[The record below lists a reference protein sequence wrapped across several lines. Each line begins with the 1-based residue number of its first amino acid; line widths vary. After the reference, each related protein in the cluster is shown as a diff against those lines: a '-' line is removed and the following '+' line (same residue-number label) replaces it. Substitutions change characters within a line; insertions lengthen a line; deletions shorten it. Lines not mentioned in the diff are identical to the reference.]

1 MTVWVIKHLLIG
13 SSLYFKTR
21 LKLSK
26 LRLLTLYLNLIEYLQ
41 KQSCV
46 QNYID
51 FRSRCFLNVN
61 NVDGKNYRRTY
72 SAVFPHL
79 WTASA
84 FKGAFGER
92 LFMPNLHRH
101 YRYFLLLAFS
111 LDIIISCLCVFGDF
125 SRHLSDSDLL
135 CLNCCHRR

>member
-1 MTVWVIKHLLIG
+1 MYKIILI
-13 SSLYFKTR
+13 SR
-21 LKLSK
+21 L
-26 LRLLTLYLNLIEYLQ
+26 
-41 KQSCV
+41 
-46 QNYID
+46 
-51 FRSRCFLNVN
+51 RCFLNVN
-61 NVDGKNYRRTY
+61 NVDVKNYRRTY

-111 LDIIISCLCVFGDF
+111 LEIIISLLLFVNVCERSEFVPVTG
-125 SRHLSDSDLL
+125 RLSAGMTKQIRLEALAQTLQPLL
-135 CLNCCHRR
+135 NTARQKSIKIQLRLKRKKELRE